1 LEKLGRSKQR
11 AGTGTMSQHAE
22 LAASILASVV
32 MLALLV
38 VLSAP
43 VSYARPPENTNLIFG
58 LWFEQLHQPGTGLPC
73 CNISDCRQTESRIVG
88 SHYEALVEG
97 KWIAVPPETVVD
109 QSDNPTGH
117 AVVCWLPWSG
127 ILCFVRAPES

>member
-1 LEKLGRSKQR
+1 
-11 AGTGTMSQHAE
+11 MSEQAE
-22 LAASILASVV
+22 LASSIRASAVV
-32 MLALLV
+32 LALPI
-38 VLSAP
+38 VLSVTA
-43 VSYARPPENTNLIFG
+43 SYARPPENTNLIYS
-58 LWFEQLHQPGTGLPC
+58 LWFEHLHQPGSGLPC
-73 CNISDCRQTESRIVG
+73 CDISDCRQTESRIVG